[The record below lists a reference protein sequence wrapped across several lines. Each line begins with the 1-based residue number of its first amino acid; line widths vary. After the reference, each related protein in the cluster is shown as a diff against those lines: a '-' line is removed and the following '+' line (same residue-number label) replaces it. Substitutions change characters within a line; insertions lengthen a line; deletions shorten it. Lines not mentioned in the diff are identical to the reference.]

1 MRPDRVGEYYG
12 RYTTTGQKPGPF
24 ARFLEEQG
32 IIAQYLMPGESYEDD
47 VAERHKQTPMD
58 MVRSMMSNSLLP
70 TSLYGEGL
78 KTIVYVLN
86 QVHHTK
92 DVPKTLFEL

>member
-1 MRPDRVGEYYG
+1 
-12 RYTTTGQKPGPF
+12 
-24 ARFLEEQG
+24 
-32 IIAQYLMPGESYEDD
+32 
-47 VAERHKQTPMD
+47 
-58 MVRSMMSNSLLP
+58 MSNSSLP

-86 QVHHTK
+86 KVHHTK

>member
-1 MRPDRVGEYYG
+1 
-12 RYTTTGQKPGPF
+12 
-24 ARFLEEQG
+24 
-32 IIAQYLMPGESYEDD
+32 
-47 VAERHKQTPMD
+47 
-58 MVRSMMSNSLLP
+58 MSNSSLP